1 MVTAVAEAGAIE
13 VVDISAL
20 ESGPGPARDAM
31 NRALGQAAER
41 LGFLVISGA
50 PVAAVTDPAELKRLL
65 AIFDMPEAEKRRLMN
80 AKHAPGN
87 PNHYRGYFIAE
98 RPGESRRREGF
109 DHGAGTA
116 PPAGADP
123 ATSFFAEPSV
133 WPDEALLP
141 GWRDAALA
149 RHAAMERLGRGLMA
163 ALGRHLGIG
172 GDYFDPFFGPALQG
186 PSTSRF
192 LFAPGLSENGPA
204 DPDATA
210 MVDGQT
216 RRIGT
221 RAHRDSGVL
230 TLLWQPGS
238 LQAQAA
244 DGRWLDAPVVPRGL
258 NVNFGDT
265 LSFWTGGRLPAT
277 PHRVLAQDRD
287 RHSIPFFFEPR
298 LDAEIAPIPGAPSSD
313 RPPVRYADHL
323 WVKVRE
329 FGTYDTGPGRALQ
342 LAP

>member
-1 MVTAVAEAGAIE
+1 METAVAGADAIE
-13 VVDISAL
+13 VVDVSAL
-20 ESGPGPARDAM
+20 ESGPGAARDAM
-31 NRALGQAAER
+31 DRALGQAAEQ
-41 LGFLVISGA
+41 LGFLIISGT
-50 PVAAVTDPAELKRLL
+50 PVAAVTEPSDLRRLVS
-65 AIFDMPEAEKRRLMN
+65 IFDLPEAEKRRLMN
-80 AKHAPGN
+80 RKHAKDN
-87 PNHYRGYFIAE
+87 PNRYRGFFIAE

-109 DHGAGTA
+109 DHGADTQA
-116 PPAGADP
+116 RAGSDA
-123 ATSFFAEPSV
+123 ASLFSEPSV
-133 WPDEALLP
+133 WPDDALLP

-149 RHAAMERLGRGLMA
+149 RHGAMERLGRGLMA

-172 GDYFDPFFGPALQG
+172 GDYFEPFFGPALQG

-192 LFAPGLSENGPA
+192 LFAPGAPA
-204 DPDATA
+204 DDAAAADAATVA
-210 MVDGQT
+210 EIDGKP

-244 DGRWLDAPVVPRGL
+244 DGRWLDAPVVQRGL
-258 NVNFGDT
+258 NVNFGDM

-277 PHRVLAQDRD
+277 PHRVLALDRD

-298 LDAEIAPIPGAPSSD
+298 LDAEIAPIPGAAREAD
-313 RPPVRYADHL
+313 RPADEGRVRYADHL

-329 FGTYDTGPGRALQ
+329 FGTYDTGPA
-342 LAP
+342 

>member
-1 MVTAVAEAGAIE
+1 MDKAIAEGGAIE
-13 VVDISAL
+13 VVDVSAL
-20 ESGPGPARDAM
+20 ESGPGPARDDM
-31 NRALGQAAER
+31 DRALGQAAER

-50 PVAAVTDPAELKRLL
+50 PVAAVTDPADLRRLL
-65 AIFDMPEAEKRRLMN
+65 AIFDLPEVEKRRLMN
-80 AKHAPGN
+80 RKHAKSN
-87 PNHYRGYFIAE
+87 PNRYRGFFIAE

-109 DHGAGTA
+109 DHGADA
-116 PPAGADP
+116 QAAAAGSGEAI
-123 ATSFFAEPSV
+123 AFFSEPSV
-133 WPDEALLP
+133 WPDPSLLP

-149 RHAAMERLGRGLMA
+149 RHASMERLGRGLMA
-163 ALGRHLGIG
+163 SLGRHLGIG
-172 GDYFDPFFGPALQG
+172 DDYFEPFFGPPGQG

-192 LFAPGLSENGPA
+192 LFAPGVPVEEAPSA
-204 DPDATA
+204 DPAAVAT
-210 MVDGQT
+210 VDGVA

-258 NVNFGDT
+258 NVNFGDM

-277 PHRVLAQDRD
+277 PHRVLAQERD

-298 LDAEIAPIPGAPSSD
+298 LDAEIAPIPGAGPAHD
-313 RPPVRYADHL
+313 DAPVRYADHL

-329 FGTYDTGPGRALQ
+329 FGTYDTGP
-342 LAP
+342 